1 MENRQ
6 SQRTN
11 GDARAGKNV
20 IILVD
25 SKTRD
30 LDVATLIAHHLRDR
44 GIECHLE
51 PLEAFRAVLAA
62 YRPKMIIFNHLM
74 ASHLVAWSQR
84 LAEMG
89 VLTAV
94 LPNEGIFY
102 DREQLEYYAGRHHNG
117 AHIDY
122 FFCWNDI
129 HRRAILDQGLH
140 GRAQVEVVGVP
151 RFDFYFE
158 PWSRVI
164 YRPKP
169 EPAVRP
175 KVLFC
180 TNFGTAYF
188 WKLPREQADK
198 LFAPWKGRIGIY
210 SEYWRSIEA
219 QWNSRERAFGFL
231 NALVEADKYEILLRP
246 HPMEETSIYERWL
259 ETLPAARRQHISMN
273 ATSNITPLILDC
285 DLQISCETCTTAL
298 ESWIA
303 GKPTIELLFD
313 RDQLWYFEEPAR
325 GNIPCS
331 EPARLV
337 ELVDRGLNEPLPTE
351 IAEARRNH
359 LEKWCST
366 PDGMSSE
373 RIADILARDLQ
384 EQVSPDWSKLNA
396 NDYRRSIKLKSLN
409 SLGLAYHFD
418 PLLALKRTMF
428 PRRYSVKD
436 WTYKKSI
443 KPQDVENA
451 RRRLELRL
459 GS

>member
-1 MENRQ
+1 MENRH

-11 GDARAGKNV
+11 GDARPGKNV

-30 LDVATLIAHHLRDR
+30 LDVATLIAHHLAAR
-44 GIECHLE
+44 GVACHLE

-62 YRPKMIIFNHLM
+62 HRPDMIIFNHLM
-74 ASHLVAWSQR
+74 ASHLVAWSRR

-122 FFCWNDI
+122 FFCWNDV
-129 HRRAILDQGLH
+129 HRRAIL
-140 GRAQVEVVGVP
+140 AQNPQSATKVEVVGVP

-158 PWSRVI
+158 PWSRVV
-164 YRPKP
+164 YRPDSQRSG
-169 EPAVRP
+169 RP

-198 LFAPWKGRIGIY
+198 LFAPWKDRIRIY
-210 SEYWRSIEA
+210 SDYWRSIEA
-219 QWNSRERAFGFL
+219 QWNSREHAFDFL

-246 HPMEETSIYERWL
+246 HPMEETTIYEKWL
-259 ETLPAARRQHISMN
+259 NTLPPSRRQHIRMD

-303 GKPTIELLFD
+303 GKPTVELLFD

-325 GNIPCS
+325 GNFPCDD
-331 EPARLV
+331 PGRLV
-337 ELVDRGLNEPLPTE
+337 QFVEKGLREPLPPE
-351 IAEARRNH
+351 MAEARRNH

-366 PDGMSSE
+366 PDGTSSE
-373 RIADILARDLQ
+373 HIADIVAKALHGKEAA
-384 EQVSPDWSKLNA
+384 DWSRLTV
-396 NDYRRSIKLKSLN
+396 NDYRRSIKLQGLR

-418 PLLALKRTMF
+418 PLLPFKRTVF
-428 PRRYSVKD
+428 PSRYSVKD

-443 KPQDVENA
+443 KPRDVENA
-451 RRRLELRL
+451 RQRLESRL

>member
-6 SQRTN
+6 PQRTN
-11 GDARAGKNV
+11 GDVRAGKNV

-30 LDVATLIAHHLRDR
+30 LDVATLIAHHLGAR
-44 GIECHLE
+44 GIACHLE

-62 YRPKMIIFNHLM
+62 HRPDMIIFNHLM
-74 ASHLVAWSQR
+74 ASHLVAWSRR

-122 FFCWNDI
+122 FFCWNEV
-129 HRRAILDQGLH
+129 HRRAIL
-140 GRAQVEVVGVP
+140 AQNPQSDTKVEVVGVP

-158 PWSRVI
+158 PWSRVV
-164 YRPKP
+164 YRPDP
-169 EPAVRP
+169 QRSVRP

-198 LFAPWKGRIGIY
+198 LFAPWKDRIRIY
-210 SEYWRSIEA
+210 SDYWRSIEA
-219 QWNSRERAFGFL
+219 QWNSREHAFDFL

-246 HPMEETSIYERWL
+246 HPMEETTIYEKWL
-259 ETLPAARRQHISMN
+259 NTLPPSRRQHIRMD

-303 GKPTIELLFD
+303 GKPTVELLFD

-325 GNIPCS
+325 GNFPCD
-331 EPARLV
+331 EPGRLV
-337 ELVDRGLNEPLPTE
+337 QFVEKGLHEPLSPE
-351 IAEARRNH
+351 MAEARRNH

-373 RIADILARDLQ
+373 RIADIVAKALHGKEAA
-384 EQVSPDWSKLNA
+384 DWSRLTV
-396 NDYRRSIKLKSLN
+396 NDYRRSIKLQGLR

-418 PLLALKRTMF
+418 PLLPFKRTVF
-428 PRRYSVKD
+428 PSRYSVKD

-443 KPQDVENA
+443 KPRDVENA
-451 RRRLELRL
+451 RRRLESRL